1 MGESVNVAVL
11 DTFVAFVSG
20 LIIFPACSAY
30 NVEVSS
36 GPSLIFITLPNIF
49 NQMPLGRLWGSLF
62 FIFLSFAA
70 FSTVFAVFELIIAC
84 CCDLFGW
91 SRKKSCIINCLLML
105 VLSLPC
111 ILGFNILSGIMPF
124 GEGSSIMDLEDFA
137 VSNIMLPLGS
147 LIFVL
152 FCVSRY
158 GWGWKNFIN
167 EANTGKGIKVKN
179 WMKVYMTYVLPVL
192 IVVFFVIGIYNFFK

>member
-1 MGESVNVAVL
+1 
-11 DTFVAFVSG
+11 
-20 LIIFPACSAY
+20 
-30 NVEVSS
+30 
-36 GPSLIFITLPNIF
+36 
-49 NQMPLGRLWGSLF
+49 
-62 FIFLSFAA
+62 
-70 FSTVFAVFELIIAC
+70 
-84 CCDLFGW
+84 
-91 SRKKSCIINCLLML
+91 ML

-111 ILGFNILSGIMPF
+111 ILGFNVLSGIMPF
-124 GEGSSIMDLEDFA
+124 GEGSAIMDLEDFA

-158 GWGWKNFIN
+158 GWGWKNFVD

-179 WMKVYMTYVLPVL
+179 WMKIYITYVLPVL